1 MRSPSTGTVE
11 DSSSALFPV
20 GRQGKFPDS
29 TWPVGGLR
37 MDRDP
42 VHEPVMAAQVVEL
55 FATVPAG
62 VVLDATVGAG
72 GHAAALLTA
81 HPGLGV
87 LGVDRDPQVLA
98 IAAERLAP
106 FGDRAVLK
114 HARFTDLEHV
124 VGEAWAAGRGQWPSS
139 GEASGAPE
147 AISGALFDLGVSS
160 LQLDRADR
168 GFSYRNEGP
177 LDMRMDPGEP
187 TSALEVVN
195 DADVDEMADW
205 FRANGEGRL
214 ARRIARAIVAAR
226 PIATTAELADVVASA
241 VPAAAR
247 RRGHPAARVFQAV
260 RIVVNEEPE
269 ELAAGLPAALRLLA
283 GGGRCIVIAYHSGE
297 SRFVKQAFANAVS
310 GGCVCPPGLP
320 CVCGAAAEF
329 QWVFRGSRGA
339 SAAEVSVNAR
349 ASSARLWAVERLGG
363 RGDVD
368 R

>member
-20 GRQGKFPDS
+20 GRQGKFSDS
-29 TWPVGGLR
+29 TWPVGGLQ

-42 VHEPVMAAQVVEL
+42 EHEPVMAAEVVEL
-55 FATVPAG
+55 FATVPPG

-72 GHAAALLTA
+72 GHAAALLSA
-81 HPGLGV
+81 YPHLGLFGI
-87 LGVDRDPQVLA
+87 DRDPSALEVATSALASFGPRVVLH
-98 IAAERLAP
+98 
-106 FGDRAVLK
+106 
-114 HARFTDLEHV
+114 HARFTDLDRV
-124 VGEAWAAGRGQWPSS
+124 VGEARAAGRGHWPSS
-139 GEASGAPE
+139 GEAAGAPG

-160 LQLDRADR
+160 MQLDRAER
-168 GFSYRNEGP
+168 GFSYRRDAP
-177 LDMRMDPGEP
+177 LDMRMDPGES
-187 TSALEVVN
+187 TSALDIVN
-195 DADVDEMADW
+195 GAGRDELASW

-214 ARRIARAIVAAR
+214 AGRIARAIVAAR
-226 PIATTAELADVVASA
+226 PIATTARLAEVVASA
-241 VPAAAR
+241 VPAAVR
-247 RRGHPAARVFQAV
+247 RRGHPAGRVFQAI
-260 RIVVNEEPE
+260 RIAVNQESE
-269 ELAAGLPAALRLLA
+269 ELAAGLPATLRLLA
-283 GGGRCIVIAYHSGE
+283 GGGRCVVLAYHSGE
-297 SRFVKQAFANAVS
+297 SRFVKQTFANAVS

-320 CVCGAAAEF
+320 CVCGASAEF